1 MKEKI
6 KTLQIGK
13 NGVTENLL
21 DEIKNQLK
29 KHKILNIRILRSAR
43 KDRSREIIAQEISER
58 AKAKLVDIRGNTFI
72 LEKR

>member
-13 NGVTENLL
+13 TGVTENLL

-29 KHKILNIRILRSAR
+29 KHKILNIRILKSAR
-43 KDRSREIIAQEISER
+43 KERSREIIAQEVSER
-58 AKAKLVDIRGNTFI
+58 AKARLVDIRGNTFI

>member
-1 MKEKI
+1 MKEKV
-6 KTLQIGK
+6 KTLHIGK

-29 KHKILNIRILRSAR
+29 KHRILNVRILRSAR
-43 KDRSREIIAQEISER
+43 EDKKSRIIAQEVSHEV
-58 AKAKLVDIRGNTFI
+58 KAKLVGVRGNTFV